1 MRLAIQSGSVADGT
15 LEGCIAYCKAM
26 DVHNILLTAS
36 AMPGYRDTG
45 LIDTKALQAQVAAVE
60 KAGLATGAMQFWPPF
75 SLADEA
81 ATAATMSKLG
91 KNLAAVAKAGLDTLA
106 MFVSLAKPVDPSLEE
121 GQWETFVSFYGDLTS
136 QAEQHGVKIATHFS
150 GHRGRSLLAGSEGY
164 RRLFEAAPS
173 PSNGLCFCIGN
184 VWNSDGERL
193 YNVIREFAPRIFT
206 VHMRSTKIS
215 WGESPYWWDI
225 PDGPDMRKV
234 FQTLRE
240 VGFTG
245 FVSSEHMPEVP
256 GENRLD
262 ISTAWAMGYMKAI
275 LRYL

>member
-1 MRLAIQSGSVADGT
+1 MRLAIQAGSVGDGT

-26 DVHNILLTAS
+26 DVGNIILTA
-36 AMPGYRDTG
+36 AAVPGYRDTG
-45 LIDTKALQAQVAAVE
+45 LIDGKALKAQVALVE

-81 ATAATMSKLG
+81 ATAATMAKLS
-91 KNLAAVAKAGLDTLA
+91 KNLDAVAKSGLDTLA
-106 MFVSLAKPVDPSLEE
+106 MFVSLAKPVDPAEEE
-121 GQWETFVSFYGDLTS
+121 GQWGTYTSFYQELTS
-136 QAEQHGVKIATHFS
+136 QAEQHGIRIATHFS
-150 GHRGRSLLAGSEGY
+150 GHRGRSLLAGSDGY
-164 RRLFEAAPS
+164 RRLFEAVPS

-184 VWNSDGERL
+184 VWNSDGERIYDL
-193 YNVIREFAPRIFT
+193 IREFAPRIFT

-225 PDGPDMRKV
+225 PDGPDIRRVLK
-234 FQTLRE
+234 TLQE
-240 VGFTG
+240 VGFDG
-245 FVSSEHMPEVP
+245 MVSSEHMPEMP

-262 ISTAWAMGYMKAI
+262 ISTAWAMGYMKAV